1 MTPTGRLRADGARLG
16 YGNRIISSCL
26 DLAILDA
33 EFTAVVGP
41 NGCGKSTLLKA
52 LARLLKP
59 TAGRVILDGREDLR
73 FRGLVGEAGALA
85 DQRRQGEMGVV
96 VPQTGHEVRAVGV
109 EVAVADTLGGFNGGD
124 RAVRH
129 RDVQRL
135 AVPAGSES
143 RYGPGPGDT
152 KALHEP
158 EFCHGR
164 SLGGV
169 VLDLGG

>member
-1 MTPTGRLRADGARLG
+1 MPGRPGLFEGRGVAPEAMEIAGHQRDRDGG
-16 YGNRIISSCL
+16 DRIQ
-26 DLAILDA
+26 
-33 EFTAVVGP
+33 V
-41 NGCGKSTLLKA
+41 GCGRGSGPRCRTEA
-52 LARLLKP
+52 VADQPRWP
-59 TAGRVILDGREDLR
+59 VPQVILDGREDHR

-109 EVAVADTLGGFNGGD
+109 EVAVADTPGGFNGGD
-124 RAVRH
+124 SAVGH

-135 AVPAGSES
+135 AVPAGPES